1 MRGAPLAIR
10 NWLALA
16 LLCVALDG
24 LAATFGLTPMRV
36 ALSSASPTGIV
47 TVNNSGDAPL
57 TVQVQP
63 LAWSQPGGKD
73 LYEETRAFIVSPPI
87 FTIPPGGAQIVR
99 VALRGQPAANV
110 EQSYRLVF
118 REVPAAEEAS
128 TDRAL
133 FHIALNM
140 DIPMFVAP
148 ATGTAAPV
156 ADFGFDAGAGGPPRL
171 RIGNKG
177 NANLRLA
184 DLAILQGQEKLGGE
198 EIFVV
203 LPGATR
209 YVALAAG
216 PFRPGVP
223 LRVDAQ
229 SNAGRIDVAVPVGS
243 P

>member
-1 MRGAPLAIR
+1 MRLRTCIAI
-10 NWLALA
+10 A
-16 LLCVALDG
+16 LLCVTLDG

-36 ALSSASPTGIV
+36 ALSAASPTGIV

-87 FTIPPGGAQIVR
+87 FTVPPGGAQIVR
-99 VALRGQPAANV
+99 VALRGPPAPAV

-148 ATGTAAPV
+148 AQGAATANAE
-156 ADFGFDAGAGGPPRL
+156 FGFDAGMGGPPRL

-177 NANLRLA
+177 NGNLRLA
-184 DLAILQGQEKLGGE
+184 DLAILQGQDKLAGE
-198 EIFVV
+198 DVFVV

-209 YVALAAG
+209 YVPLAAG
-216 PFRPGVP
+216 AFRPGLP
-223 LRVDAQ
+223 LRVEAQ
-229 SNAGRIDVAVPVGS
+229 SNAGRIDVAVPVAT